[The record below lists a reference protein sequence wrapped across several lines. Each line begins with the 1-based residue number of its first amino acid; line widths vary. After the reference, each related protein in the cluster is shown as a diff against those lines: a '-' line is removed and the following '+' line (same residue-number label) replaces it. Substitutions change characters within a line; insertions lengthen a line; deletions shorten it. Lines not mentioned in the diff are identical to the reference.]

1 MNKIFLGI
9 ITSLFI
15 FNMSNFSKDKLVTE
29 DDIFYSL
36 IEVSQGEILQTSVK
50 VIYYVEE
57 SLEMEIKRIEEYFQG
72 YKISFSKDVNNIS
85 ILNIIKDE
93 TSIEI
98 KGIDLKDKLQITI
111 KATVYGDEK
120 KLRELEQLLQ
130 EYTKNKEVE
139 AKYYKYMKGKL
150 RNKKIDNVLQS
161 INNTLVQEG
170 FGSIETLEIDNGYT
184 SVAALNSY
192 LLRDEININ
201 YSLCSYETSTYIFIG
216 TPIIDEIY

>member
-57 SLEMEIKRIEEYFQG
+57 SMEMEIKRIEEYFQG

-98 KGIDLKDKLQITI
+98 KGIDLKDKLQVTI

-120 KLRELEQLLQ
+120 KLGELEQLLQ